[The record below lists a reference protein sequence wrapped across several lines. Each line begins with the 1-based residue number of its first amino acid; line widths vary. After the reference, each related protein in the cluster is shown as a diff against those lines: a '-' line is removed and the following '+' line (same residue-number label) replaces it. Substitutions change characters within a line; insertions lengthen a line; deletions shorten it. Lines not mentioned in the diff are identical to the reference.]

1 MGIRGGGRR
10 EAQPDSQKPA
20 NPTGL
25 SFRTGEAGE
34 ESAFAYQEHRRAQ
47 RYRLPLRKAPR
58 FGARFLSHARA
69 EDRKLRK
76 ELAFGGPCLEG
87 TLQKPTGCFRIK
99 PRGRGD

>member
-1 MGIRGGGRR
+1 MEIRGG
-10 EAQPDSQKPA
+10 EAGLSSTRSPKAGKPY
-20 NPTGL
+20 GL

-47 RYRLPLRKAPR
+47 RYGLPLQKTLFSA
-58 FGARFLSHARA
+58 HAEA

-76 ELAFGGPCLEG
+76 DLTFGGPCLEG